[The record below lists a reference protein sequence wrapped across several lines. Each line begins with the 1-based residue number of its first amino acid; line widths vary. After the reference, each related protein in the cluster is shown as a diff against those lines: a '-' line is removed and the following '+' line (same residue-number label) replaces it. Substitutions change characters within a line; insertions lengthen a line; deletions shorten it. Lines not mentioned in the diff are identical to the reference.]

1 MQNADL
7 AHDSTP
13 HEIGGS
19 SAISPWLGEFVSKE
33 TESDYSRWSF
43 EENRRVLKSATL
55 VLMVVTLLFLFV
67 DFKGEG
73 LDWHFGGYLGA
84 RVLIV
89 AALASNLYFTTRS
102 SSAKHIDLLTSSLSL
117 SIAVSVISIDASRPV
132 DFFAHIG
139 VDVST
144 LLCGYV
150 VMPARMKLKIALG
163 AGLSASLLLLVY
175 GFKDPIHDITYAS
188 YTSSIIIA
196 NILGGWIAV
205 QFGRARR
212 QSYMQLLQ
220 ERQAREAI
228 RTLKRII
235 PICSYCKHIRSNEN
249 DAVWEQL
256 EAYVKSHSNA
266 QFSHGICPSCLPAV
280 LAEIELAKQQ

>member
-1 MQNADL
+1 MQDVNL
-7 AHDSTP
+7 THDSILL
-13 HEIGGS
+13 EIEES
-19 SAISPWLGEFVSKE
+19 SAISPWLGEFISKE
-33 TESDYSRWSF
+33 TESHYSRWSF
-43 EENRRVLKSATL
+43 EENRKLLKSATL
-55 VLMVVTLLFLFV
+55 VLMAITVLFLFV

-73 LDWHFGGYLGA
+73 LDWRLGSYLSA
-84 RVLIV
+84 RVLIL
-89 AALASNLYFTTRS
+89 AALVSNLYFTTRS

-163 AGLSASLLLLVY
+163 AGLSTSLLLLVY
-175 GFKDPIHDITYAS
+175 GFKDPVHDITYAS

-196 NILGGWIAV
+196 NMLGAWIAV
-205 QFGRARR
+205 QSGRVRR

-220 ERQAREAI
+220 ERQARSAI
-228 RTLKRII
+228 RTLEGII
-235 PICSYCKHIRSNEN
+235 PICSYCKEIRSDEN
-249 DAVWEQL
+249 GAVWEQL
-256 EAYVKSHSNA
+256 EAYVRSHSNA
-266 QFSHGICPSCLPAV
+266 EFSHGICPSCLPAV
-280 LAEIELAKQQ
+280 LAEAESWKPQ